1 MAEHNELGKNGE
13 DLAVNFLE
21 GKGYQIIA
29 RNWRCGSNEL
39 DIVALDGDMLVFV
52 EVKTRHSDYID
63 PRTSMSKTK
72 IRNFV
77 RGVIAYIKKM
87 NITSDFRLDVV
98 IIVTQGGLDRSEMYF
113 EHYEDA
119 ILPTDY

>member
-13 DLAVNFLE
+13 NLAVNFLE

-39 DIVALDGDMLVFV
+39 DIVALDGDTLVFV
-52 EVKTRHSDYID
+52 EVKTRHSDYVD
-63 PRTSMSKTK
+63 PRTSMSKSK
-72 IRNFV
+72 IRNFARAV
-77 RGVIAYIKKM
+77 TMYVKKM
-87 NITSDFRLDVV
+87 NIMSDFRLDVV
-98 IIVTQGGLDRSEMYF
+98 IIVTNGGADNKSFYF

-119 ILPTDY
+119 ILPTDF